1 MAYLDGLIAV
11 WEDVRNSF
19 LDSMPRATVELWFG
33 NMKMLAFKDDVLT
46 FSIDSA
52 FKYDIINQKFLS
64 KIEDGFEE
72 RLGFRVKVEI
82 ICEEENAKSDA
93 DKKRLED
100 AARDIEEDEEDDPVL
115 DYSAGGTGFHY
126 DGEDEPGEIIM
137 PDPIMPSPE
146 MGDGFEAELFR
157 ARREAMDNETPE
169 EREARIE
176 KMKNERHQAMIKRFR
191 EEADAEQRRNAEQKP
206 GIGAWGST
214 LPPYNFEYTFDNFI
228 VGSSNK
234 FAHAACTAVAANP
247 AMNYNPL
254 FIYGPSGL
262 GKTHLLYAI
271 TNEIKKKKPAAK
283 IIYIKGE
290 DFTTQFIE
298 ALAAQM
304 TNEFRNKYRSCDV
317 LLIDDIQFIAGK
329 TSTQEEFFHT
339 FNALYEEHKQI
350 ILTSDRPP
358 RDMKTLEDRL
368 KTRFEWGL
376 LADIQPPDLELRV
389 AIIKKKAEQVGV
401 TIPEEVLTYLAEN
414 LRSNIRQI
422 EGAMKKLGALAFL
435 SGQKI
440 TMEVARGC
448 IADLLG
454 GEEPVSV
461 TVDKIFAT
469 VYKKYG
475 ISKEDLIGKSRSR
488 EIAQARHVTI
498 YLIRKITEMSL
509 PNIGKIFN
517 RDHTTVLSSWDII
530 EKKLKTD
537 AMLTIDINEMTK
549 EVTGAA
555 E

>member
-19 LDSMPRATVELWFG
+19 LDSMPRSTVELWFG

-64 KIEDGFEE
+64 KIENGFEE

-82 ICEEENAKSDA
+82 ICEEEKERSDA
-93 DKKRLED
+93 DKKRLEA
-100 AARDIEEDEEDDPVL
+100 AARDIEEDENDSFFDFSE
-115 DYSAGGTGFHY
+115 GGTGFHY
-126 DGEDEPGEIIM
+126 EGEDEPGEIVM
-137 PDPIMPSPE
+137 PDPIMPSPD

-157 ARREAMDNETPE
+157 NRQKEFANETPE

-176 KMKNERHQAMIKRFR
+176 KMKNERHQAMIKRLR
-191 EEADAEQRRNAEQKP
+191 EEADAEKRSAEAEKP
-206 GIGAWGST
+206 GMGAWGST

-271 TNEIKKKKPAAK
+271 TNEIKRKKPAAK

-389 AIIKKKAEQVGV
+389 AIIKKKAEQVGII
-401 TIPEEVLTYLAEN
+401 IPEDVLTYLAEN

-475 ISKEDLIGKSRSR
+475 ISKEDLTGKSRSR

-517 RDHTTVLSSWDII
+517 RDHTTALASWETI

-537 AMLTIDINEMTK
+537 AMLTLDINEMTK
-549 EVTGAA
+549 EVTGSA